1 MKNKIEKY
9 FNITNGIFW
18 ILFLIIILLYL
29 PFIKSTIFKNNTLAE
44 IEKEYLIE
52 KNKVENTENKNK
64 EEEQEDNNGQD
75 TTNQS
80 DNNIS
85 TIQWNWIDYENVHH
99 KLKINVKNNDIANGI
114 NARENKSFSGDW
126 NDLYNTLYKSSLPT
140 LQPLIS
146 AMKASIKSNKLN
158 YQEAL
163 DFVISSIQFIPYTL
177 VVENNE
183 CPCTLFGIDFKDD
196 CKPRRDN
203 SGCCNNIR
211 PGAVYSP
218 TEFLIKKTG
227 DCDTKSLF
235 AYSILKKLGFDVAV
249 IVGEVEGGLHAMVA
263 VNLLSPPVITKYVK
277 YNGKNYYPWE
287 VTSGN
292 SRLGDMRMWN
302 SWRNWS
308 VVLN

>member
-1 MKNKIEKY
+1 MSEIENEYMIEKNKIEK
-9 FNITNGIFW
+9 TEDQ
-18 ILFLIIILLYL
+18 L
-29 PFIKSTIFKNNTLAE
+29 
-44 IEKEYLIE
+44 KEHE
-52 KNKVENTENKNK
+52 DESDNK
-64 EEEQEDNNGQD
+64 D
-75 TTNQS
+75 TTKQS
-80 DNNIS
+80 DKNS
-85 TIQWNWIDYENVHH
+85 TLVQWNWIDYRNGHH
-99 KLKINVKNNDIANGI
+99 KLKIKVKNNNISNGI
-114 NARENKSFSGDW
+114 KARENKSFFLGDW
-126 NDLYNTLYKSSLPT
+126 NDLYNTLYKTSLPT

-146 AMKASIKSNKLN
+146 SMKSSIKSKKLN

-163 DFVISSIQFIPYTL
+163 DFVVSSIQFIPYTL

-183 CPCTLFGIDFKDD
+183 CPCTAFGIDFKDD
-196 CKPRRDN
+196 CIPRKDN

-235 AYSILKKLGFDVAV
+235 AYSILKQLGFDVAV
-249 IVGEVEGGLHAMVA
+249 IVGEVEGGLHAMLA

-287 VTSGN
+287 VTGGN